1 MNEKKL
7 LRIDRALAA
16 LSPHEADCTLCP
28 RSCHVD
34 RRRGP
39 DGYCRTGRYA
49 GVAAS
54 LLHFGEEPV
63 LSGTHDCTAADDAG
77 GESSRGGSGT
87 IFFRECNLR
96 CLYCQNYQISWLGR
110 GRPVSDEEL
119 AGLMLDLEK
128 QGAFNINLVSP
139 THVILPVLRALRI
152 AFARG
157 LALPIV
163 YNSGGYEKVETVE
176 RLAGIIDV
184 YLPDCKYA
192 RSDSAARL
200 SGAADYFDRARPALQ
215 EMFVQ
220 QPDLVLDDRGL
231 AVSGTIVRH
240 LVLPGYVSDSLAV
253 LDWLAATFKPTV
265 ALSLMSQYRPCWRA
279 PHDIDRPV
287 SPGEYRSVL
296 DRARSLE
303 FDPLFAQPRLFAA
316 EDHFNPDFDRDRPFR
331 WKPGAD

>member
-1 MNEKKL
+1 MDEAKL
-7 LRIDRALAA
+7 HRIDRALAA
-16 LSPHEADCTLCP
+16 LSPQETDCALCP

-39 DGYCRTGRYA
+39 VGYCRTGTKA
-49 GVAAS
+49 GVASA

-63 LSGTHDCTAADDAG
+63 LSGTHDCADAG
-77 GESSRGGSGT
+77 REFSVGGSGT
-87 IFFRECNLR
+87 IFFSECNLR
-96 CLYCQNYQISWLGR
+96 CLYCQNFQISWQGR

-152 AFARG
+152 AVERG
-157 LALPIV
+157 LALPVV

-176 RLAGIIDV
+176 HLAGIVDV

-192 RSDSAARL
+192 SAELAERL
-200 SGAADYFDRARPALQ
+200 SGAPDYFDRARSALQ

-220 QPDLVLDDRGL
+220 KPDLVLDDRGI
-231 AVSGTIVRH
+231 AVSGMIVRH
-240 LVLPGYVSDSLAV
+240 LVLPGQAPNSLAV
-253 LDWLAATFKPTV
+253 LDWLAETFKPAV

-279 PHDIDRPV
+279 PHDLDRPLT
-287 SPGEYRSVL
+287 SDEYRTVL
-296 DRARSLE
+296 DRARALG
-303 FDPLFAQPRLFAA
+303 FDPLFAQPGLFAA
-316 EDHFNPDFDRDRPFR
+316 GDHLNPDFNRNKPFR
-331 WKPGAD
+331 WKPDED